1 MNPLALLPLATPV
14 VAAWARWQNRRI
26 LRDGEPLTP
35 EQMQIASAVGVAHP
49 ERVRVLHVG
58 RIPFPGGRP
67 IDHLA
72 RRMGLPGLDVDGLT
86 LGHGIFMRRNAATL
100 RLLAHECRH
109 VAQFEAAGSLRAF
122 LADYLRQVSRHGYVD
137 APFEVD
143 ARRAA
148 AHWAHARANAG
159 SLMSP
164 APD

>member
-1 MNPLALLPLATPV
+1 MSPLALLPLATPV

-35 EQMQIASAVGVAHP
+35 EQMQIASVVGVVHP
-49 ERVRVLHVG
+49 ERVRVLRVG

-67 IDHLA
+67 IDRLA

-86 LGHGIFMRRNAATL
+86 LGHGIFMRRGAATL

-122 LADYLRQVSRHGYVD
+122 LADYLRQVSRHGYAD
-137 APFEVD
+137 APYEVD

>member
-1 MNPLALLPLATPV
+1 
-14 VAAWARWQNRRI
+14 
-26 LRDGEPLTP
+26 
-35 EQMQIASAVGVAHP
+35 MQVASAVGVAHP
-49 ERVRVLHVG
+49 QRVRVLRVG
-58 RIPFPGGRP
+58 RIPFPGGHP

-72 RRMGLPGLDVDGLT
+72 RQLGLPGLDVDGVT
-86 LGHGIFMRRNAATL
+86 LGHGIFMRRDAATL

-122 LADYLRQVSRHGYVD
+122 LADYLRQVSRHGYAD
-137 APFEVD
+137 APYEVD

-148 AHWAHARANAG
+148 AHRAHARAA